1 VAGLRDGQLLT
12 NIVGE
17 TRPYKPLKY
26 IVFMRMQSPIPHSQK
41 SMNPEPEIR
50 RLLDIMPASGRMMSK
65 IINKPQQ
72 STVIECDFPLP
83 WNRDRPIYINFDLW
97 RLLSKPQRDLLIL
110 RTVSFLGNFKWF
122 KLDVYQGAALAGI
135 VGTVVELWQSDP
147 VGIAIA
153 GGLTGLAMTRIWRDN
168 RSSQVELD
176 ADETA
181 IRVALRR
188 GYSEAEA
195 ARHLLSAMEAVA
207 QIEGRSLDFNE
218 LIRCQNLKVISGI
231 SAVGVPD
238 SVRKD

>member
-1 VAGLRDGQLLT
+1 
-12 NIVGE
+12 
-17 TRPYKPLKY
+17 
-26 IVFMRMQSPIPHSQK
+26 
-41 SMNPEPEIR
+41 MNPEPEIR
-50 RLLDIMPASGRMMSK
+50 RLLDVMPASGRMMSK

-72 STVIECDFPLP
+72 SKIIDCEFPLP
-83 WNRDRPIYINFDLW
+83 WNRARPIYINFDLW

-122 KLDVYQGAALAGI
+122 KPDIYQGAALAGI
-135 VGTVVELWQSDP
+135 VGTVVEFLQADP

-181 IRVALRR
+181 IRVAGRR

-195 ARHLLSAMEAVA
+195 ARHLLSAIEAVA

-218 LIRCQNLKVISGI
+218 LIRCQNLRAIAGI

-238 SVRKD
+238 IIRQD